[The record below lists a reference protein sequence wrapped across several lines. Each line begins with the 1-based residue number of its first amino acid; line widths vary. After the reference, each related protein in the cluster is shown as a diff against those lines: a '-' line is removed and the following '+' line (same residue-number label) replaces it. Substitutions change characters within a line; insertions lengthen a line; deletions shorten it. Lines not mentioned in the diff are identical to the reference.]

1 MTSIRSFAEILLTV
15 DDLTTAQRE
24 RFVTTIH
31 NESVRLT
38 RLLDDILDLSAL
50 EQGERGW
57 ENAPVDAEGALEQAL
72 MVCEG
77 LARMRGVTLEYGPRA
92 GGAIVLADAG
102 RLSQVFINIIS
113 NAISYNDSDDPRV
126 NISSQVADGLYQVAI
141 SDNGPGIPEH
151 YQGSIF
157 DKFIRAGPASAP
169 GAHGLGLGLNIA
181 QSIVGKLNGALE
193 LTRGVLPGAC
203 FRVALPLA
211 RATEPAGIDQA
222 GTS

>member
-1 MTSIRSFAEILLTV
+1 TQQMIEYSHALEVKSQELHSTAQQLKAANALLHDLHRQKDDFLSQVSHEVRTPMTSIRSFAEILLTV

-77 LARMRGVTLEYGPRA
+77 LARMRGVTLEDGPRA

-141 SDNGPGIPEH
+141 
-151 YQGSIF
+151 
-157 DKFIRAGPASAP
+157 
-169 GAHGLGLGLNIA
+169 
-181 QSIVGKLNGALE
+181 
-193 LTRGVLPGAC
+193 
-203 FRVALPLA
+203 
-211 RATEPAGIDQA
+211 
-222 GTS
+222 